1 MNMKIDGQHHSAGT
15 NRTQRGELPAAP
27 GRVGAA
33 GSSKAAPGTD
43 RVETSPDL
51 RLLAIATN
59 AILESPDVRPE
70 AVEKG
75 RRAVED
81 GSAGA
86 DEGRLAE
93 AIITHLLG
101 Q

>member
-1 MNMKIDGQHHSAGT
+1 MKIDGQHQSAGT
-15 NRTQRGELPAAP
+15 NRTQRGDVPATP
-27 GRVGAA
+27 GRTGGAA
-33 GSSKAAPGTD
+33 ASKMAPGTD

-51 RLLAIATN
+51 RLLAAATN
-59 AILESPDVRPE
+59 AILQSSDVRPE

-75 RRAVED
+75 RRAVAD

-86 DEGRLAE
+86 DAGRLAD

>member
-15 NRTQRGELPAAP
+15 NRAQRGEAPTVP
-27 GRVGAA
+27 GRTGAA
-33 GSSKAAPGTD
+33 GSSKVAPGTD

-51 RLLAIATN
+51 RLLAMATN

-75 RRAVED
+75 RRVVEE

-86 DEGRLAE
+86 DAGRLAD
-93 AIITHLLG
+93 AIITHLIG

>member
-1 MNMKIDGQHHSAGT
+1 MDMKIDGQHHSAGT
-15 NRTQRGELPAAP
+15 GRTHRGEAPAVP
-27 GRVGAA
+27 GRTGNTGA
-33 GSSKAAPGTD
+33 SRVAAGTD

-51 RLLAIATN
+51 RLLAAATA

-70 AVEKG
+70 AVERG
-75 RRAVED
+75 RRAVAS

-86 DEGRLAE
+86 DPVRLAD
-93 AIITHLLG
+93 AMITTLLG

>member
-1 MNMKIDGQHHSAGT
+1 MDMKIDGQHQTTGT
-15 NRTQRGELPAAP
+15 NRAQRGDVPAAS
-27 GRVGAA
+27 GRTG
-33 GSSKAAPGTD
+33 GTGTSKVAPGTD

-51 RLLAIATN
+51 RLLAKATS

-75 RRAVED
+75 RRAIAD

-86 DEGRLAE
+86 DAGRLADS
-93 AIITHLLG
+93 IIKHLLG

>member
-1 MNMKIDGQHHSAGT
+1 MKIDGQHQSTGT
-15 NRTQRGELPAAP
+15 NRAQRGDTPAAS
-27 GRVGAA
+27 GRTGGA
-33 GSSKAAPGTD
+33 GTSKVASGTD

-51 RLLAIATN
+51 RLLATATN

-75 RRAVED
+75 RRAVAD

-86 DEGRLAE
+86 DSGRLAD
-93 AIITHLLG
+93 ALITHLLG

>member
-1 MNMKIDGQHHSAGT
+1 MDMKIDGQHQSAGT
-15 NRTQRGELPAAP
+15 NRSQRGDAPAAP
-27 GRVGAA
+27 GRTGGA
-33 GSSKAAPGTD
+33 GTSKVAPGTD

-51 RLLAIATN
+51 RLLAAATT

-70 AVEKG
+70 AVARG
-75 RRAVED
+75 RRVVED

-86 DEGRLAE
+86 DAGRLAD
-93 AIITHLLG
+93 AIITQLLG